1 MTVNTRYADHVLLI
15 CVCFMQAP
23 EDGDGTPAKAAPRA
37 AFKFN
42 SVGSQFKKQLGELMS
57 QLLTMEP
64 HYVRC
69 VKPNGLNQPGL
80 FENANALH
88 QLRCGGECS
97 CRLVLPSSRLLQRLS
112 AVTARHLHMEQPSC

>member
-1 MTVNTRYADHVLLI
+1 MLCD
-15 CVCFMQAP
+15 MQVP

-69 VKPNGLNQPGL
+69 VKPNGLNRPGL
-80 FENANALH
+80 FENTNALH
-88 QLRCGGECS
+88 QLRCGGKCS
-97 CRLVLPSSRLLQRLS
+97 VLICILVHLYTSCLRLLSFNMLAYS
-112 AVTARHLHMEQPSC
+112 ANVQKPACLG

>member
-1 MTVNTRYADHVLLI
+1 VLH
-15 CVCFMQAP
+15 CVHLQPA

-69 VKPNGLNQPGL
+69 VKPNSLNQPGL
-80 FENANALH
+80 FENSNALH
-88 QLRCGGECS
+88 QLRCGGEVISQWLS
-97 CRLVLPSSRLLQRLS
+97 CA
-112 AVTARHLHMEQPSC
+112 AVCQAA